1 VFTLH
6 PSFNNQIRSLK
17 SPPYEVHEE
26 GWGEF
31 DIGIK
36 VYFWP
41 DSNLRPIEVIHQ
53 LKLYPNDMA
62 AQAQQPSKKA
72 VVNEIYE
79 ELVFTDPEASYAKR
93 LQTQVLAAGNQSAL
107 SRYAQEIRVHFRKF
121 DTTEAEKHVKRIRK
135 VSAQVMDL
143 SNEHRNRLADI
154 RKEVEGLEVDIKALG
169 GVPVVCKQVVEEEL
183 PQLPPGSSL
192 RVAGHTDI
200 AFAKDDDGSSIKELQ
215 DNGGGGRGGGGGG
228 GRGRKGG
235 RKRQKR
241 GGH

>member
-1 VFTLH
+1 MAVLCPHSCGCACACTCATASHKWSCYVRGPDDYDISTFIKQVVFTLH

-79 ELVFTDPEASYAKR
+79 ELVFTDPDPSFLKR
-93 LQTQVLAAGNQSAL
+93 LRTRCRNATPPHPCPCAAT
-107 SRYAQEIRVHFRKF
+107 V
-121 DTTEAEKHVKRIRK
+121 
-135 VSAQVMDL
+135 
-143 SNEHRNRLADI
+143 
-154 RKEVEGLEVDIKALG
+154 
-169 GVPVVCKQVVEEEL
+169 
-183 PQLPPGSSL
+183 
-192 RVAGHTDI
+192 
-200 AFAKDDDGSSIKELQ
+200 
-215 DNGGGGRGGGGGG
+215 
-228 GRGRKGG
+228 
-235 RKRQKR
+235 
-241 GGH
+241 